1 MITKQSTDKL
11 LRTFK
16 AIEHVLQLHFATS
29 VTNPSL
35 VKILQQATEL
45 LGRKVEVKEVQQI
58 LAVVSAYSLQIVDGD
73 LTIKLEE
80 IGENRIS
87 VFGDKV
93 QLYVESHP
101 EQLGFPQLELSKV
114 TTQSSTPSSSPQK
127 VVKPT
132 KFQSSNTS
140 PSKSRSPT
148 KIGRFDDLKNARSKF
163 QFTEKDAKVESAKSD
178 GLSLLERIR
187 LKEQR
192 NANLKNSAMSPE
204 MKYQQYLFGKIHVVY
219 DAVYHLL
226 GEQLELEQ
234 KLQRTFAM
242 SQVEQIVM
250 DTLDHPM
257 GKNEIYD
264 TIKLLAQK
272 LSKFVVVEKNDV
284 RILKV
289 SNLNREV
296 DLAQFK

>member
-58 LAVVSAYSLQIVDGD
+58 LTVVSAYSLPIVDGD

-80 IGENRIS
+80 IGQNRIA

-101 EQLGFPQLELSKV
+101 EQSGFPQLELSKV

-132 KFQSSNTS
+132 KFQSANTS

-226 GEQLELEQ
+226 GEQSELEQ
-234 KLQRTFAM
+234 KSQRTFAM

>member
-29 VTNPSL
+29 VTNPPL

-80 IGENRIS
+80 IGQNRIA

-101 EQLGFPQLELSKV
+101 EQLGFSQLELSKV

>member
-101 EQLGFPQLELSKV
+101 EQLGFSQLELSKV